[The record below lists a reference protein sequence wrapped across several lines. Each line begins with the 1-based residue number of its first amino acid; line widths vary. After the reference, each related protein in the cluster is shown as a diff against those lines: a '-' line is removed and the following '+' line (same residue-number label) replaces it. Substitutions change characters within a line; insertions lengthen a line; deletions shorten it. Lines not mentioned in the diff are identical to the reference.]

1 MRKSSFIILALIFV
15 IVLTSCGMGTSGGQ
29 VIPTATKNTAALP
42 TQPEQV
48 QPTENVQ
55 PAQPQMPT
63 LEPTSETEFTFEPF
77 YTEDFVEGSPSITG
91 WGDFPSS
98 DDSGDWYLEN
108 GKLWAELKKEN
119 WWYIYIYQPYTY
131 EDVAMTINVENRGK
145 SSNAAFL
152 VCRYQR
158 GVGRYEFEIRANGLY
173 EVRDVHYEMTSRHG
187 IWLPTAAPARS
198 RPAMP
203 PTSTKS
209 FAKIRIWNCTSMA
222 AWSGMGRFPHPCRNI
237 WKAMSALASQQM
249 SAPCLPRWVLTG

>member
-91 WGDFPSS
+91 WAIFHLQMTPVIGT
-98 DDSGDWYLEN
+98 WKMEN
-108 GKLWAELKKEN
+108 CGPNSRKK
-119 WWYIYIYQPYTY
+119 I
-131 EDVAMTINVENRGK
+131 G
-145 SSNAAFL
+145 
-152 VCRYQR
+152 
-158 GVGRYEFEIRANGLY
+158 G
-173 EVRDVHYEMTSRHG
+173 
-187 IWLPTAAPARS
+187 
-198 RPAMP
+198 
-203 PTSTKS
+203 TSTFISPILMK
-209 FAKIRIWNCTSMA
+209 
-222 AWSGMGRFPHPCRNI
+222 
-237 WKAMSALASQQM
+237 MS
-249 SAPCLPRWVLTG
+249 P